1 MLYNGKTSYRIV
13 KSNSDSEA
21 TILVPDTQ
29 VDTEEYDITANT
41 IIHNET
47 ADSLSTRETT
57 TNTTTDR
64 HKVDDIITFIKIKF
78 NYLTKIM

>member
-1 MLYNGKTSYRIV
+1 MLYNGKTSYRII

-57 TNTTTDR
+57 TNTTTAR
-64 HKVDDIITFIKIKF
+64 REVDDIITFIKMKF